1 MEMDEE
7 TQEWIFELSFAGN
20 GNNTTTHEGDRVG

>member
-7 TQEWIFELSFAGN
+7 TQEWIFELSFAEN
-20 GNNTTTHEGDRVG
+20 GNSTTTYEVDRVG